1 MAHEVLMILLHY
13 ADLLVVEAHFVA
25 VLIHIVDA
33 LEEFRVHHDGVTMLR
48 EHGQHLFGY
57 GHHLVVS
64 EALVEV
70 EEHIADAAQG
80 FARLVVWQNGVLES
94 GRLSIVDN
102 GFHFGKLFF
111 HTCLKSRQIMF
122 VFDLV
127 EWRHLEWCRVF
138 GQERIWSFSFC
149 LLFRF

>member
-1 MAHEVLMILLHY
+1 MAHKVLMVFLHH

-33 LEEFRVHHDGVTMLR
+33 LKEFRVHHDGVAMLR
-48 EHGQHLFGY
+48 EHGQHLFGD
-57 GHHLVVS
+57 GHHLVVG

-80 FARLVVWQNGVLES
+80 LARLVVRQDGVLES
-94 GRLSIVDN
+94 CRLSIVDD

-111 HTCLKSRQIMF
+111 HTRLKSRQIML
-122 VFDLV
+122 VLDLV
-127 EWRHLEWCRVF
+127 EWRHLEWCSVF
-138 GQERIWSFSFC
+138 GQERIWSFGFC